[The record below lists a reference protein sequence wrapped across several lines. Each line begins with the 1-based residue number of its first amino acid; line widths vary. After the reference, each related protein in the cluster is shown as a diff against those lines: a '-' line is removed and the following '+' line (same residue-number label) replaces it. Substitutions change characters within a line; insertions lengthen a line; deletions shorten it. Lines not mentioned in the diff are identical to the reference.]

1 MRAPKQK
8 LWITVVPAEAPPAGM
23 SVDDVALLLARLIGR
38 QIAREHIHQRRNE
51 ITQDNPKKLTPS
63 RKVNPLSH

>member
-1 MRAPKQK
+1 MRAPKEK

-38 QIAREHIHQRRNE
+38 QIAREQAARSKGTKR
-51 ITQDNPKKLTPS
+51 PS
-63 RKVNPLSH
+63 PVRSTR